1 MERQGN
7 LHSPRV
13 DDALEHEVESLVRGA
28 PVEARVDEGRAMEDA
43 GDGEPVPQSLVGE
56 RSDAEAGDETSGALS
71 HGELVARSEL
81 GSHLRPSIFP
91 ATRAAVLACAEEEHA
106 STEVLGQLQ
115 ALPDG
120 EYGNVQQV
128 WEALGGAREES
139 SGHVEQQREPPSEEQ
154 REPPSEER
162 REARNEEARN
172 EVEPSRPVP
181 ADEHF
186 GFRFDP
192 WYRLAAFAFGVTPS
206 TASASVQQSGDEPQL
221 VVRFGPW
228 SLRTP
233 ITNVVDASITGPYA
247 TIKTIGPPHV
257 SLADLGL
264 TFATNRERGVCV
276 RFRDAVPGVAPTS
289 LLRHPAV
296 TVTVDDVDR
305 LAAVLRALRSR
316 PI

>member
-13 DDALEHEVESLVRGA
+13 DDELEREVESLVRGA
-28 PVEARVDEGRAMEDA
+28 PVESRVDEGRAMEDA
-43 GDGEPVPQSLVGE
+43 GDGEPVPQSIVAE

-91 ATRAAVLACAEEEHA
+91 ATRAAILACAEEEHA
-106 STEVLGQLQ
+106 PADVLGQLQ
-115 ALPDG
+115 ALPEG

-139 SGHVEQQREPPSEEQ
+139 SGHVEETREEPSEQVTEPRTAVEVPTEPPTAV
-154 REPPSEER
+154 
-162 REARNEEARN
+162 EAAPEA
-172 EVEPSRPVP
+172 P

-192 WYRLAAFAFGVTPS
+192 WYRLAALAFGVMPS
-206 TASASVQQSGDEPQL
+206 TTSVMLQQSSSGEREL

-233 ITNVVDASITGPYA
+233 IANVVVTTVTGPYA
-247 TIKTIGPPHV
+247 TITTIGPPHV

-264 TFATNRERGVCV
+264 TFATNRDRGLCI
-276 RFRDAVPGVAPTS
+276 RFREPVPGVAPIS
-289 LLRHPAV
+289 LVRHPAV

-305 LAAVLRALRSR
+305 LADALRAARSR
-316 PI
+316 SI

>member
-13 DDALEHEVESLVRGA
+13 DDELEHEVESLVRGA
-28 PVEARVDEGRAMEDA
+28 PVEARVDEGRVMEDA
-43 GDGEPVPQSLVGE
+43 GDGEPVPQSIVAE

-91 ATRAAVLACAEEEHA
+91 ATRAAILACAEEEHA
-106 STEVLGQLQ
+106 PADILGQLQ
-115 ALPDG
+115 ALPEG

-139 SGHVEQQREPPSEEQ
+139 SGHVEQPRDEPSEQLSEQ
-154 REPPSEER
+154 VSEQPDGM
-162 REARNEEARN
+162 EARSEA
-172 EVEPSRPVP
+172 P

-192 WYRLAAFAFGVTPS
+192 WYRLAALAFGVMPS
-206 TASASVQQSGDEPQL
+206 TASVTLHQSSAGEREL

-233 ITNVVDASITGPYA
+233 VDNVVVTTVTGPYA

-264 TFATNRERGVCV
+264 SFATNRDRGLCI
-276 RFRDAVPGVAPTS
+276 RFRDPVPGLAPIS
-289 LLRHPAV
+289 LVRHPAV

-305 LAAVLRALRSR
+305 LADALRAARPRS
-316 PI
+316 I